1 MEHATLCKLIYGFL
15 SYTLFRFVW
24 PKLKTKHSSKNYS
37 RCQHKSVLREKKQHQ
52 KFEIDRTLGN
62 DFGIPLSVLM
72 NT

>member
-15 SYTLFRFVW
+15 SYTLYRFVW

-37 RCQHKSVLREKKQHQ
+37 RCQRKSVLREKKQHQ
-52 KFEIDRTLGN
+52 RLEIGSTLGN

-72 NT
+72 DT